1 MKLKN
6 ILMAV
11 AGGVGAIAVFL
22 PWFSASIL
30 GFSVSANGLEDIFGI
45 LSLIVAIGIVV
56 WNLLIMFKVVK
67 IAEKTGRIID
77 TCLGGALALFG
88 VIALIRNLGEGE
100 GLVSPSIGVFLTIA
114 AGIAVAIVAWLKLD
128 EKAKKTPKAK

>member
-30 GFSVSANGLEDIFGI
+30 GFSVSSNVLEDIFGI
-45 LSLIVAIGIVV
+45 LSLIVGIGIVV
-56 WNLLIMFKVVK
+56 WNLLIMFKVIK
-67 IAEKTGRIID
+67 IAEKSNKLVFVGKRYIIIY
-77 TCLGGALALFG
+77 T
-88 VIALIRNLGEGE
+88 
-100 GLVSPSIGVFLTIA
+100 
-114 AGIAVAIVAWLKLD
+114 K
-128 EKAKKTPKAK
+128 